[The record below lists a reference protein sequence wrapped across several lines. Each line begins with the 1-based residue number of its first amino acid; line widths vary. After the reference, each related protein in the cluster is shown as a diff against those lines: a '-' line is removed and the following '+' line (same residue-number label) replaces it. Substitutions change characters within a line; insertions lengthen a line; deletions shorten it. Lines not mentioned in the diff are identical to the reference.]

1 MTAATSLTPRPRLS
15 HVKLALMSLYWFA
28 TNVHWGAILII
39 TLPAQANIIGGGSA
53 KGGTLGYVLL
63 AGAFV
68 SMIIAPLAGAISDR
82 WVTPY
87 GRRRPWIVVGTLMN
101 IPGLFGL
108 AYFARPGGIV
118 SLPLYVAAFMWVE
131 FWNNI
136 ATAPFS
142 ALIPDVVSAEQR
154 GSASG
159 WYGLMTL
166 LGNFVGVLTGILFTT
181 AGVTNI
187 SSIYYFTAA
196 IMLLGMVATVVSVK
210 EPAIDAAALPPFRFG
225 EFARSVFAPF
235 KNRDFTWVFWTR
247 FLMEMGAFT
256 VQEFLLFYMLD
267 VVKDFHMFGAL
278 AAENAESAVS
288 FFSIALL
295 LGAVLSTLVGGILS
309 DRVGRKPVVYIA
321 SILQAVV
328 PVLLAFFYNFE
339 LAVMMG
345 IVFGLGYGAYQSVD
359 WALASDVLPSEEDHA
374 KDMGVWHVAMTLPQ
388 VMAAPIA
395 GLMLDRFQIVGKTS
409 GLPTLGYQVIFILAA
424 AYFVLGTVLVRQ
436 IKSVK

>member
-1 MTAATSLTPRPRLS
+1 MTATTFPSPRPRLS
-15 HVKLALMSLYWFA
+15 HFRLALMSLYWFA

-39 TLPAQANIIGGGSA
+39 TLPAQANIIGGGDA
-53 KGGTLGYVLL
+53 KGGTLGSVLL

-68 SMIIAPLAGAISDR
+68 SMVIAPLAGAISDR

-108 AYFARPGGIV
+108 AYFAQPGGIV

-142 ALIPDVVSAEQR
+142 ALIPDVVSTEQR

-166 LGNFVGVLTGILFTT
+166 LGNFVGVLTGIIFTT

-187 SSIYYFTAA
+187 SAIYYFTAA
-196 IMLLGMVATVVSVK
+196 IMLLGMLATVVSVR
-210 EPAIDAAALPPFRFG
+210 EPAVDTSMLPPFRLG
-225 EFARSVFAPF
+225 EFARNVLTPF

-278 AAENAESAVS
+278 AAQNAESAVS

-295 LGAVLSTLVGGILS
+295 LGAVLSTLVAGILS

-321 SILQAVV
+321 SALQAVV

-339 LAVMMG
+339 LAVLTG

-395 GLMLDRFQIVGKTS
+395 GLMLDRFQIIGQTS
-409 GLPTLGYQVIFILAA
+409 GLPTLGYQVIFLLAA

-436 IKSVK
+436 IKKVK